1 MIRVKLLM
9 WNDGEKSLSQLQT
22 SKVRRPP
29 WRPRYCLIWIR
40 RQWSRVNKWSPK
52 FIIMNQVISHGAIGC
67 SPVAMCVLQWRY
79 DWSWSTSHHY
89 WAKWVHVDI
98 VCDIHIVSKHLN
110 LTLKFTIFFRI
121 VLNDWFSSYTRTDG
135 IENMSLKVVL
145 SFISKNE
152 SNLELHVVPMYLFE
166 SFEIL
171 KKYVRKR

>member
-1 MIRVKLLM
+1 M
-9 WNDGEKSLSQLQT
+9 
-22 SKVRRPP
+22 
-29 WRPRYCLIWIR
+29 
-40 RQWSRVNKWSPK
+40 
-52 FIIMNQVISHGAIGC
+52 
-67 SPVAMCVLQWRY
+67 
-79 DWSWSTSHHY
+79 
-89 WAKWVHVDI
+89 
-98 VCDIHIVSKHLN
+98 
-110 LTLKFTIFFRI
+110 FTIFFFRI